1 MPTGEKYSQ
10 EGRYVEAVSV
20 YELTGVSVSSYSQ
33 RITFNMM
40 FQFIGLQQGGGYS
53 KQATW

>member
-1 MPTGEKYSQ
+1 MPIGEKYSQ

-40 FQFIGLQQGGGYS
+40 FQFIGL
-53 KQATW
+53 